1 MSSTIE
7 SESQENEISEPK
19 TIYNNTID
27 GFKMIESR
35 RGFLNANTVGLQNK
49 VSKDSLGQ
57 IMGVYCVRWRRVGE
71 MAENESKFLVNSIQI
86 VEAPLNIHCFL
97 DEIMFV
103 KVPMTLVISLRNTS
117 NSTLHLKTGLRNADN
132 FMFAGHSQVLDR
144 RREYLQ
150 INSSSMNKFM
160 S

>member
-1 MSSTIE
+1 MFSDDFVMSSTIE

-150 INSSSMNKFM
+150 IN
-160 S
+160 